1 MRKKVISN
9 ELILDTAA
17 EIIMQLDI
25 EHCNMRS
32 ISKELGVAVGT
43 LYNYYKSRNQLL
55 TDLFERSWTLTLER
69 LWNIKKLEIPFEEKM
84 IKLIEKVYEDI
95 NNRGGLGCEL
105 MKINKYAIVDIKN
118 GPFQKFAESMLSI
131 FYEVNVENYN
141 NLGIVYKE
149 KELMLFTR
157 CFFAFVNESI
167 GSKEKLTPEEIEL
180 MISKLFTV

>member
-17 EIIMQLDI
+17 EIIMQQDI

-55 TDLFERSWTLTLER
+55 IDLFDRSWTLTLER
-69 LWNIKKLEIPFEEKM
+69 LLDIKKLEMPFEEKM

-95 NNRGGLGCEL
+95 NNRGGLGREL
-105 MKINKYAIVDIKN
+105 IKINKCAIVDLKN
-118 GPFQKFAESMLSI
+118 GPFQKFAESMFNI

-141 NLGIVYKE
+141 NLGLAYKE
-149 KELMLFTR
+149 KELMLFTK
-157 CFFAFVNESI
+157 CFFALVNNSI
-167 GSKEKLTPEEIEL
+167 GSKEKLTPEEIKL
-180 MISKLFTV
+180 LIFKLFTV